1 MLLKN
6 DGILPLDRAAGSI
19 AVIGPNAKV
28 AQIMGGGS
36 AQLNPHYRVS
46 PWDGL
51 AAALGDEERLAY
63 RRAHEQPLRADAGGN
78 IQVRVFRFARSFR
91 ARCPHRDD
99 GECCEHSSLA
109 ASPRAELIQWHFHC
123 A

>member
-6 DGILPLDRAAGSI
+6 DGILPLDPASTGRI

-46 PWDGL
+46 PWDGTGRRARRGTPDL
-51 AAALGDEERLAY
+51 CRRAAATCA
-63 RRAHEQPLRADAGGN
+63 
-78 IQVRVFRFARSFR
+78 SS
-91 ARCPHRDD
+91 RC
-99 GECCEHSSLA
+99 
-109 ASPRAELIQWHFHC
+109 
-123 A
+123 